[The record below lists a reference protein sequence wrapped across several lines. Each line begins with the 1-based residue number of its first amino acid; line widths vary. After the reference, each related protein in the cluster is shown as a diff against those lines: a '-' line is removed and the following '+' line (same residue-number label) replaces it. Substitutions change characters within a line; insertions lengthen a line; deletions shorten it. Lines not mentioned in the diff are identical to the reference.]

1 MSNAIPP
8 IMVQIAADVSQLK
21 AGLAQAQSS
30 IKGMDST
37 VATANTGMQ
46 SMLGTAKKM
55 ASTLGVAFA
64 ATQIVQFGK
73 DTIMAASSMAE
84 SVSKVNVVFGDSA
97 AGVLAFGET
106 SAKALGIGSQKAL
119 EAAGTYGNL
128 FQALGVG
135 RPAATEMSTS
145 LVQLAAD
152 LASFNN
158 TSIDDA
164 LNALRSGLSG
174 ETEPLKRF
182 GVALNDVTLK
192 NKAMAMGFGQIKGVM
207 DPAIKAQ
214 VTYALVME
222 QTSLAQGD
230 YARTADG
237 TANTMKSLAAE
248 FENAKVAIGEILMP
262 AFKAI
267 LAVLK
272 LLVPVITAIT
282 KYFKDN
288 ADAIKMLAILVAA
301 GTTAFLV
308 YKGVMI
314 ATGIVT
320 AVYTAIVKA
329 QAAGFTIAQLAA
341 FNLKVAIFLLNN
353 AMRANPIGLIVTALA
368 LLAAGFVYAWKKSE
382 TFRGIVIKGVQMILD
397 GFSKLVSG
405 IGKFAGLISK
415 VPGMGWAKGI
425 ADGAQNAA
433 DKIAITS
440 KNLSDLKSNFKGMG
454 NISMT
459 ASTAGVTGGATTT
472 TTTTT
477 TTTSDAAKKA
487 REKYLKDVADV
498 NKKYKGLQDKFA
510 EIQKDA
516 ADKTKKA
523 EEERSK
529 NTLRAYV
536 DYANTRIKL
545 QNEYDAEISEAS
557 LVKDQEQI
565 AARKENTKEL
575 KSIEEEFNK
584 KRKELEADLQEKL
597 ADIRDK
603 AAQKSADLL
612 VKASDKQASI
622 IQKSVDRLRSAFAS
636 KTGFSLSEAF
646 GAGKS
651 TEALLSDLRTKLNA
665 AKNLAENAA
674 FLQANGFSQT
684 FIEQVVSAGPEVGNS
699 LAEAILNSSPETMKE
714 LQATFTDMESTSNY
728 GLDALAKTMNS
739 GAKLATAELMKE
751 FNEVGADLAQSL
763 AVVDAEMQTSLA
775 KAISNFDEAS
785 AEAQFKRDARIA
797 DSLETLQ
804 TALAE
809 ASTKYDKAIEQ
820 AQKILNEGLKESE
833 KTLADALISIQD
845 DYNDAITAIAA
856 STKDKLL
863 DLQKEIKTTLD
874 LMTKLKMD
882 TSGIK
887 GLSGSVASGVGSS
900 AAEYAAGMTTSYL
913 SSIKTT
919 MTAVNT
925 YMRLIASTRD
935 AARKADYETKLAAI
949 MKNVESYVADIA
961 RLNPGKD
968 VNAILAA
975 AGITLPNGTPAPD
988 PDPFA
993 TTTPTTKPTTTVNT
1007 NSIAGINAASGFTLT
1022 QNITYP
1028 TASAEDISAKTL
1040 AAIKFGTS
1048 GGYSFTESQGVR

>member
-46 SMLGTAKKM
+46 NMISSAKKM
-55 ASTLGVAFA
+55 AATVGVAFA
-64 ATQIVQFGK
+64 ATQVVQFGK
-73 DTIMAASSMAE
+73 DVIMAASSMAE
-84 SVSKVNVVFGDSA
+84 SVSKVNVVFGENA
-97 AGVLAFGET
+97 ASVMEFGEK

-182 GVALNDVTLK
+182 GVALNEVTLK
-192 NKAMAMGFGQIKGVM
+192 NKAMAMGFGEIKGVM

-301 GTTAFLV
+301 GTAAFLV

-320 AVYTAIVKA
+320 AVYTSIVKA

-425 ADGAQNAA
+425 ADGAQSAA

-454 NISMT
+454 NVSMT
-459 ASTAGVTGGATTT
+459 TGSAGVTGGATTSAT

-477 TTTSDAAKKA
+477 NAADAKKKA
-487 REKYLKDVADV
+487 EEIKKTLKDVAKVYKDM
-498 NKKYKGLQDKFA
+498 NKVIADSQEKVAEATKRRDEATAEANKRYSESVAKSKKQYDESIESADKALLERTAKAYERNKEQLDNANKEYAKRTKDLEQKLQDSLTDLRAK
-510 EIQKDA
+510 A
-516 ADKTKKA
+516 ADKAADLTKKA
-523 EEERSK
+523 
-529 NTLRAYV
+529 A
-536 DYANTRIKL
+536 
-545 QNEYDAEISEAS
+545 
-557 LVKDQEQI
+557 
-565 AARKENTKEL
+565 
-575 KSIEEEFNK
+575 
-584 KRKELEADLQEKL
+584 
-597 ADIRDK
+597 
-603 AAQKSADLL
+603 
-612 VKASDKQASI
+612 DKQQDI

-636 KTGFSLSEAF
+636 KTGFNIAEAF
-646 GAGKS
+646 GGGKS
-651 TEALLSDLRTKLNA
+651 TEALLSDLKAKLNA

-699 LAEAILNSSPETMKE
+699 LAESILNSSPESIAE
-714 LQATFTDMESTSNY
+714 LKATFNDMENTSNY
-728 GLDALAKTMNS
+728 GLDALAKSMNT
-739 GAKLATAELMKE
+739 GANLATQELRDAY
-751 FNEVGADLAQSL
+751 NQVAIDL
-763 AVVDAEMQTSLA
+763 QTS
-775 KAISNFDEAS
+775 I
-785 AEAQFKRDARIA
+785 AEINEDLTK
-797 DSLETLQ
+797 
-804 TALAE
+804 ALAE
-809 ASTKYDKAIEQ
+809 ANSDYSDAMAEAKTNRDERFAEAAKDLKDALAEADKDY
-820 AQKILNEGLKESE
+820 KESVAE
-833 KTLADALISIQD
+833 AKKTLAEALADASKTLTETLADVQKTYNEALDRIAKDTQERID
-845 DYNDAITAIAA
+845 DLKA
-856 STKDKLL
+856 
-863 DLQKEIKTTLD
+863 
-874 LMTKLKMD
+874 KLK
-882 TSGIK
+882 
-887 GLSGSVASGVGSS
+887 
-900 AAEYAAGMTTSYL
+900 E
-913 SSIKTT
+913 
-919 MTAVNT
+919 
-925 YMRLIASTRD
+925 
-935 AARKADYETKLAAI
+935 LAATLTELGAKQAAI
-949 MKNVESYVADIA
+949 NAVKNAPVYKPV
-961 RLNPGKD
+961 L
-968 VNAILAA
+968 
-975 AGITLPNGTPAPD
+975 PAPA
-988 PDPFA
+988 PF
-993 TTTPTTKPTTTVNT
+993 TPSVNT
-1007 NSIAGINAASGFTLT
+1007 NTIAGINAASGFNLT
-1022 QNITYP
+1022 QNISYP
-1028 TASAEDISAKTL
+1028 TASATEISAQTL

-1048 GGYSFTESQGVR
+1048 GGYTPSYKTVGSRDR

>member
-46 SMLGTAKKM
+46 NMIGSAKKM
-55 ASTLGVAFA
+55 AATVGVAFA
-64 ATQIVQFGK
+64 ATQVVQFGK
-73 DTIMAASSMAE
+73 DVIMAASSMAE
-84 SVSKVNVVFGDSA
+84 SVSKVNVVFGENA
-97 AGVLAFGET
+97 ASVLEFGEK
-106 SAKALGIGSQKAL
+106 SASALGIGSQKAL

-182 GVALNDVTLK
+182 GVALNEVTLK
-192 NKAMAMGFGQIKGVM
+192 NKAMAMGFGEIKGVM

-320 AVYTAIVKA
+320 AVYTSIVKA
-329 QAAGFTIAQLAA
+329 QAAGFTVAQLAA

-454 NISMT
+454 NVSMT
-459 ASTAGVTGGATTT
+459 TGSAGVTGGATTST

-477 TTTSDAAKKA
+477 TNAADAKKKA
-487 REKYLKDVADV
+487 EEIKKTLKDVAKVYKDM
-498 NKKYKGLQDKFA
+498 NKVIADSQEKVAEATKRRDEATADANKRYNESVAKSKKQYDESIESADKALLERTAKAYERNKEQLDNANKEYAKRTKDLEQKLQDSLTNLRAK
-510 EIQKDA
+510 A
-516 ADKTKKA
+516 ADKAADLTKKA
-523 EEERSK
+523 
-529 NTLRAYV
+529 A
-536 DYANTRIKL
+536 
-545 QNEYDAEISEAS
+545 
-557 LVKDQEQI
+557 
-565 AARKENTKEL
+565 
-575 KSIEEEFNK
+575 
-584 KRKELEADLQEKL
+584 
-597 ADIRDK
+597 
-603 AAQKSADLL
+603 
-612 VKASDKQASI
+612 DKQQDI

-636 KTGFSLSEAF
+636 KTGFNIAEAF
-646 GAGKS
+646 GGGKS
-651 TEALLSDLRTKLNA
+651 TEALLSDLKAKLNA

-684 FIEQVVSAGPEVGNS
+684 FIEQVVSAGPAVGNS
-699 LAEAILNSSPETMKE
+699 LAESILNSSPESIAE
-714 LQATFTDMESTSNY
+714 LKATFNDMENTSNY
-728 GLDALAKTMNS
+728 GLDALAKSMNT
-739 GAKLATAELMKE
+739 GANLATQELRDAY
-751 FNEVGADLAQSL
+751 NQVAIDL
-763 AVVDAEMQTSLA
+763 QTS
-775 KAISNFDEAS
+775 I
-785 AEAQFKRDARIA
+785 AEINEDLTK
-797 DSLETLQ
+797 
-804 TALAE
+804 ALAE
-809 ASTKYDKAIEQ
+809 ANSDYSDAMAEAKTNRDERFAEAAKDLKDALAEADKDY
-820 AQKILNEGLKESE
+820 KESVAE
-833 KTLADALISIQD
+833 AKKTLAEALADAAKTLTETLADVQKTYNEALDRIAKDTQERID
-845 DYNDAITAIAA
+845 DLKA
-856 STKDKLL
+856 
-863 DLQKEIKTTLD
+863 
-874 LMTKLKMD
+874 KLK
-882 TSGIK
+882 
-887 GLSGSVASGVGSS
+887 
-900 AAEYAAGMTTSYL
+900 E
-913 SSIKTT
+913 
-919 MTAVNT
+919 
-925 YMRLIASTRD
+925 
-935 AARKADYETKLAAI
+935 LAATLTELGAKQAAI
-949 MKNVESYVADIA
+949 NAVKNAPVYTPV
-961 RLNPGKD
+961 
-968 VNAILAA
+968 
-975 AGITLPNGTPAPD
+975 LPTPAP
-988 PDPFA
+988 F
-993 TTTPTTKPTTTVNT
+993 TPSVNT
-1007 NSIAGINAASGFTLT
+1007 NTIAGINAASGFNLT
-1022 QNITYP
+1022 QNISYP
-1028 TASAEDISAKTL
+1028 TASATEISAQTL

-1048 GGYSFTESQGVR
+1048 GGYTPSYKTVGSRDR